1 MEKEEKPLSDF
12 EKIMQLNKL
21 GALFLSGDKYE
32 KAQNILKKTLQFY
45 IEKKEK
51 KEIPNFFY
59 SILYCNLA
67 KITISS
73 LVLSMKCV
81 KNALLTPCTAIDK
94 E

>member
-21 GALFLSGDKYE
+21 GALFLSGDKYA

-51 KEIPNFFY
+51 KDIPNFFY
-59 SILYCNLA
+59 SIL
-67 KITISS
+67 
-73 LVLSMKCV
+73 
-81 KNALLTPCTAIDK
+81 
-94 E
+94 